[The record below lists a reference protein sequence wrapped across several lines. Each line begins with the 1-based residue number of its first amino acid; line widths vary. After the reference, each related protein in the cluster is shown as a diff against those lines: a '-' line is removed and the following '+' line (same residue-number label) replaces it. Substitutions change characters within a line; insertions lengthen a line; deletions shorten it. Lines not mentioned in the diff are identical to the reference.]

1 MPLASC
7 YVSLWNKDGC
17 GHLRAHLPVA
27 GKPQPQGKTPGEPF
41 PGATTPRP
49 LQRVGRRGGRPGSL
63 ANAGDWGN
71 LRQQRQP
78 ACQRDTEQDRRL
90 RRGSQWR
97 RRPAPAPHRDPQD
110 MSPAIRADEAGTVEE
125 GPLSAVLAALA
136 RDDPAGVVA
145 ALDGQLHHGRPGSPA
160 ALRQQVGERLAV
172 ALAKQ
177 SSRASRWIE
186 ALASSPSP
194 TARQVAC
201 LLLASRY
208 PEDPVMVLRTAE
220 MLAEDPHW
228 EVREAAGGLL
238 GTLLDRD
245 FDRIR
250 GRLETLRSSRS
261 ENLRRAV
268 VLAVKYAARRDK
280 PERVPD
286 LIQLIQ
292 SLMRDEE
299 PYVRR
304 NLGAYTLGD
313 ALLRVDPKE
322 TLRALREWSKDRD
335 QMVRWNVAMAFSSAI
350 GSFHWPAAK
359 SILERL
365 AKGPE
370 PLVRNAVAKAMRRC
384 RQRYTEEVEET
395 RLRWL
400 KDRDRLATAE
410 LVGPLKKRS

>member
-1 MPLASC
+1 
-7 YVSLWNKDGC
+7 
-17 GHLRAHLPVA
+17 
-27 GKPQPQGKTPGEPF
+27 
-41 PGATTPRP
+41 
-49 LQRVGRRGGRPGSL
+49 
-63 ANAGDWGN
+63 
-71 LRQQRQP
+71 
-78 ACQRDTEQDRRL
+78 
-90 RRGSQWR
+90 
-97 RRPAPAPHRDPQD
+97 
-110 MSPAIRADEAGTVEE
+110 MSPTARVNDIGTVEE
-125 GPLSAVLAALA
+125 GPLAAVLAALA
-136 RDDPAGVVA
+136 RDDPGGVVA
-145 ALDGQLHHGRPGSPA
+145 ALDGQLHHGQPGSPA
-160 ALRQQVGERLAV
+160 ALRQKVGERLAV

-208 PEDPVMVLRTAE
+208 PDDPVMVLRTAE

-245 FDRIR
+245 FNRIR
-250 GRLETLRSSRS
+250 ARLTTLRSSRS

-280 PERVPD
+280 PERVPE
-286 LIQLIQ
+286 LLQLLQ
-292 SLMRDEE
+292 PLLRDEQ
-299 PYVRR
+299 PDVRR

-313 ALLRVDPKE
+313 ALLRIDPKE
-322 TLRALREWSKDRD
+322 TLRVLREWSKDRD

-370 PLVRNAVAKAMRRC
+370 PLVRNAVAKAMRRS

-400 KDRDRLATAE
+400 KDRDRSATAV

>member
-1 MPLASC
+1 
-7 YVSLWNKDGC
+7 
-17 GHLRAHLPVA
+17 
-27 GKPQPQGKTPGEPF
+27 
-41 PGATTPRP
+41 
-49 LQRVGRRGGRPGSL
+49 
-63 ANAGDWGN
+63 
-71 LRQQRQP
+71 
-78 ACQRDTEQDRRL
+78 
-90 RRGSQWR
+90 
-97 RRPAPAPHRDPQD
+97 
-110 MSPAIRADEAGTVEE
+110 MSPTVHASEIGTVEE
-125 GPLSAVLAALA
+125 GPLGAVLAALA
-136 RDDPAGVVA
+136 RDDPSGVVA
-145 ALDGQLHHGRPGSPA
+145 ALDGQLHHGQPGSPA
-160 ALRQQVGERLAV
+160 SLRQQVGERLAV

-177 SSRASRWIE
+177 SSRATRWIE
-186 ALASSPSP
+186 ALATSPSP

-208 PEDPVMVLRTAE
+208 PDDPVGVLRIAE
-220 MLAEDPHW
+220 TLAEDPHW

-280 PERVPD
+280 PERVPV
-286 LIQLIQ
+286 L
-292 SLMRDEE
+292 LMLLQPLLRDEV

-304 NLGAYTLGD
+304 NLGTYTLGD

-350 GSFHWPAAK
+350 GSFHWPAARA
-359 SILERL
+359 ILERL

-395 RLRWL
+395 RMRWL
-400 KDRDRLATAE
+400 RDGARSATAE
-410 LVGPLKKRS
+410 LVGPLTKRR

>member
-1 MPLASC
+1 
-7 YVSLWNKDGC
+7 
-17 GHLRAHLPVA
+17 
-27 GKPQPQGKTPGEPF
+27 
-41 PGATTPRP
+41 
-49 LQRVGRRGGRPGSL
+49 
-63 ANAGDWGN
+63 
-71 LRQQRQP
+71 
-78 ACQRDTEQDRRL
+78 
-90 RRGSQWR
+90 
-97 RRPAPAPHRDPQD
+97 
-110 MSPAIRADEAGTVEE
+110 
-125 GPLSAVLAALA
+125 
-136 RDDPAGVVA
+136 
-145 ALDGQLHHGRPGSPA
+145 
-160 ALRQQVGERLAV
+160 
-172 ALAKQ
+172 
-177 SSRASRWIE
+177 
-186 ALASSPSP
+186 
-194 TARQVAC
+194 
-201 LLLASRY
+201 
-208 PEDPVMVLRTAE
+208 MVLRTAE

-292 SLMRDEE
+292 PLMRDEE

>member
-7 YVSLWNKDGC
+7 YVSLWDKDGC

-41 PGATTPRP
+41 PGATTSGP
-49 LQRVGRRGGRPGSL
+49 LQRIGRRGGRPGSL
-63 ANAGDWGN
+63 ANSGDWGN

-97 RRPAPAPHRDPQD
+97 RRPAPAPHRDPKD
-110 MSPAIRADEAGTVEE
+110 MSPAIRADEVGTVEE

-160 ALRQQVGERLAV
+160 ALRQQVGERLAR
-172 ALAKQ
+172 ALAP
-177 SSRASRWIE
+177 R
-186 ALASSPSP
+186 
-194 TARQVAC
+194 
-201 LLLASRY
+201 
-208 PEDPVMVLRTAE
+208 PE
-220 MLAEDPHW
+220 
-228 EVREAAGGLL
+228 
-238 GTLLDRD
+238 
-245 FDRIR
+245 IR
-250 GRLETLRSSRS
+250 GRGGVQAAKSGARGEKPQRVRALRA
-261 ENLRRAV
+261 L
-268 VLAVKYAARRDK
+268 LQ
-280 PERVPD
+280 P
-286 LIQLIQ
+286 LL
-292 SLMRDEE
+292 RDEE

-304 NLGAYTLGD
+304 NLGQSAIGD
-313 ALLRVDPKE
+313 GLLRVDPKE
-322 TLRALREWSKDRD
+322 TLKSLRQWSRDRD
-335 QMVRWNVAMAFSSAI
+335 QIVRWNVAMAFSSAI

-370 PLVRNAVAKAMRRC
+370 PLVRNAVAKAMRRS
-384 RQRYTEEVEET
+384 RQRYTDEVEET

-400 KDRDRLATAE
+400 KDRDRAATAQ
-410 LVGPLKKRS
+410 LVGPLKKR